1 MSSSSSFGRELW
13 GTMFSYSSFQMACK
27 SLMTSSSSSSWSRTF
42 MRTSSIV
49 VVALVN
55 VFIGALRAASYSRFM
70 MPDPM
75 IMSTPR
81 TSSNCSQSQ
90 R

>member
-1 MSSSSSFGRELW
+1 
-13 GTMFSYSSFQMACK
+13 
-27 SLMTSSSSSSWSRTF
+27 